1 VSRKTAST
9 GLDVENVSAE
19 RIVEVLTKDMVA
31 EHTLAESWR
40 AVVGYE
46 GYYEVSDRGR
56 VRSLERSFFDSIGRP
71 RRFPGIE
78 MSTPI
83 GSGGYPSVYLK
94 RSGSVLSTAVHRLV
108 ADAFLGAKE
117 AGQEV
122 CHKNGNKFD
131 PRASNLRW
139 GSRSSNILDEVK
151 HGTHV
156 NARKTHCPQGHEYA
170 GENLIRRRNSRECRA
185 CIRARSAR
193 KNGSS

>member
-1 VSRKTAST
+1 MSRKTASSE
-9 GLDVENVSAE
+9 LDVENVSPE
-19 RIVEVLTKDMVA
+19 RTGGVLVKDVLTEDA
-31 EHTLAESWR
+31 LSEGWR

-56 VRSLERSFFDSIGRP
+56 VRSLERSFVDSIGRT
-71 RRFPGIE
+71 RKFPGVE

-94 RSGSVLSTAVHRLV
+94 RSGSVFSTAVHRLV

-117 AGQEV
+117 VGQEV

-156 NARKTHCPQGHEYA
+156 NSRKTHCPQGHEYA
-170 GENLIRRRNSRECRA
+170 GENLIRRRNGRECRT
-185 CIRARSAR
+185 CVRARSAR
-193 KNGSS
+193 GGKP